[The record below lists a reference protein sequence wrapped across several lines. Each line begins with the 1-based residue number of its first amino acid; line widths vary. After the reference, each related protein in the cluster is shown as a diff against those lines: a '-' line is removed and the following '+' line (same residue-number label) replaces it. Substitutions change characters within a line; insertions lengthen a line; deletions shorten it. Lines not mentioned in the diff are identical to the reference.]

1 MYFSASSGSVHDC
14 ACRFVRKKESEKKKM
29 KKTGLIF
36 LLCSLLL
43 TGCSN
48 VELENR
54 DFPTAAVVLWEDGQ
68 LGVFYAIPDLE
79 GEAGSDKKEEK
90 QEAVLTKGDTME
102 EIEKSFQYQSDKYLD
117 MSHPKAVVFGENLM
131 KQKEKFQEVLSYFEQ
146 KPVFARN
153 MLVFSCE
160 EKEKEDILDM
170 ALEGDTSFGFYL
182 ENLYKNNP
190 DIGKEKEMTLG
201 DLLGEIRKKEKIT
214 MPEIKKDRIDLTP

>member
-1 MYFSASSGSVHDC
+1 
-14 ACRFVRKKESEKKKM
+14 M
-29 KKTGLIF
+29 KKTGLLF
-36 LLCSLLL
+36 LICSLLL
-43 TGCSN
+43 TGCNS

-54 DFPTAAVVLWEDGQ
+54 DFPTAAIVLWEDDQ
-68 LGVFYAIPDLE
+68 LSVFYAIPDLE

-90 QEAVLTKGDTME
+90 QEAVITKGDTME

-117 MSHPKAVVFGENLM
+117 MSHLKAVVFGNNLM

-160 EKEKEDILDM
+160 EEDREAILDM

-201 DLLGEIRKKEKIT
+201 DLLGEIRKNEQIV
-214 MPEIKKDRIDLTP
+214 MPEIKKDKIDLTP

>member
-1 MYFSASSGSVHDC
+1 
-14 ACRFVRKKESEKKKM
+14 M
-29 KKTGLIF
+29 KKAGVI
-36 LLCSLLL
+36 LLMCALFL

-68 LGVFYAIPDLE
+68 LSVFYAIPDLE
-79 GEAGSDKKEEK
+79 GEKGSDKKEEK
-90 QEAVLTKGDTME
+90 QEAVLTKGDTMD

-117 MSHPKAVVFGENLM
+117 MSHLKAVVFGKNLM
-131 KQKEKFQEVLSYFEQ
+131 EQKEKFQEVLSYFEQ

-160 EKEKEDILDM
+160 EEDREEILDM
-170 ALEGDTSFGFYL
+170 ALQGDTSFGFYL

-201 DLLGEIRKKEKIT
+201 DLLGEIRKEREAVL
-214 MPEIKKDRIDLTP
+214 PEIKKDRIDLIR